1 MALHRP
7 RGPRPGLRP
16 FVEGGRAE
24 NLDQVP
30 EEILAAAGQIGERAG
45 LQIQRNSEVMITH
58 LDPALG
64 DRRLVRRPRP
74 GDRRAPRPRRA
85 VPART
90 GPDRPLEV
98 HGAAR
103 RRTAGTFLYV
113 PPGVEIELPLQ
124 TMTWIDAEDSA
135 VFPRTL
141 LVAGENAE
149 VTFIDRYGSPPLG
162 RALSDAIVEIHAGQ
176 GSRVHVALQE
186 FGEGVTHLAVQR
198 ARVGEDA
205 ALKTLGVAFGASL
218 ARAEVEALLAED
230 GGASRC
236 SASTSA
242 TPSSTSTTARSR
254 ITWARAPRATCSTR
268 VRCATGRN
276 AIYTG
281 TVIIEKGAHSCNA
294 YQTNRN
300 ILLSEHARAQSVPNL
315 EILSNDPT
323 CCGHAASVGPVS
335 DDELFYLMSRGI
347 PEKEAQRLIVFG
359 FFAEVLDRVDIAEI
373 REGLEQAIEN
383 EIARV
388 TDDARPHLP
397 HGRGARGRDPPVRA
411 RPPAVRGGEPRRRGV
426 PRRGCDLLARA
437 LLPGRRRGRR
447 RRRDDRVP
455 EARLDVRPQHGRVA
469 NASATQ
475 PVEVFATKIED
486 DDVLIE
492 VPEES

>member
-1 MALHRP
+1 LTLPGSESDPVGRISVVTTTTSGFDERAMAAVPPSAPFLERLRRQAFEEFDALP
-7 RGPRPGLRP
+7 IPSQETEEWRYTDLEDLGLDLRP

-30 EEILAAAGQIGERAG
+30 EEILAAAGQVGERAG

-58 LDPALG
+58 LDPALVDRGVWFG
-64 DRRLVRRPRP
+64 DLDRAIAERPDLVEPYLHALVRT
-74 GDRRAPRPRRA
+74 DRSKFTA
-85 VPART
+85 
-90 GPDRPLEV
+90 L
-98 HGAAR
+98 HAAF
-103 RRTAGTFLYV
+103 RTAGTFLYV

-176 GSRVHVALQE
+176 GSRVRYVALQE
-186 FGEGVTHLAVQR
+186 FGEGVTHLGVQR
-198 ARVGEDA
+198 ARVGKDA

-230 GGASRC
+230 GGSSEMLGVYFGDAEQHIDHRSIQDHVGSR
-236 SASTSA
+236 TSSDLLYKGA
-242 TPSSTSTTARSR
+242 MRDRS
-254 ITWARAPRATCSTR
+254 
-268 VRCATGRN
+268 N

-323 CCGHAASVGPVS
+323 RCGHAASVGPVS

-383 EIARV
+383 EIAR
-388 TDDARPHLP
+388 
-397 HGRGARGRDPPVRA
+397 G
-411 RPPAVRGGEPRRRGV
+411 
-426 PRRGCDLLARA
+426 
-437 LLPGRRRGRR
+437 
-447 RRRDDRVP
+447 DR
-455 EARLDVRPQHGRVA
+455 
-469 NASATQ
+469 
-475 PVEVFATKIED
+475 
-486 DDVLIE
+486 
-492 VPEES
+492 